1 MTEQAT
7 GIKRMTVG
15 RMVRKKLR
23 RTRYKYISWNGLGL
37 ILWKVLRT
45 VIIMGLC
52 FVIIYPFFA
61 KFMNTFKSVNDLYNT
76 NLKYVPQH
84 FTMEYFNKILKDM
97 DYWKTALNTTLF
109 CLTTS
114 LLQTLMSAL
123 VAYGFAR
130 FKFKGRGLLFGLVI
144 LTLIVPPQT
153 MIIPLYTRF
162 RFFLGSINLI
172 NTVYPMIILSATCL
186 AIKNGLYIFMFR
198 QFFRNLPK
206 ELEEAAYIDGN
217 NPFQTFLK
225 IIIPTSLTMLATVFV
240 LSFCW
245 QWTDTIYSSLFMS
258 NLPLMVNKAGAVYD
272 FTVPIVDAMLKNS
285 SAVIAVLPL
294 AVLYIFA
301 QNLFVQ
307 GIERSGITG

>member
-1 MTEQAT
+1 MTRQIA
-7 GIKRMTVG
+7 G
-15 RMVRKKLR
+15 RRHRTLGGLVRRQLR
-23 RTRYKYISWNGLGL
+23 RSRYKYISWSGLGL
-37 ILWKVLRT
+37 ILWKVLRI

-76 NLKYVPQH
+76 NLKYIPQH
-84 FTMEYFNKILKDM
+84 FTMEYFDKIIRDM
-97 DYWKTALNTTLF
+97 DYWKTAANTTVF

-130 FKFKGRGLLFGLVI
+130 FQFKGRKLLFGLVI

-217 NPFQTFLK
+217 NTLQTFFK
-225 IIIPTSLTMLATVFV
+225 IIIPTSMTMLATVFV

-245 QWTDTIYSSLFMS
+245 QWTDTVYSSLFMS
-258 NLPLMVNKAGAVYD
+258 NLPLMVNRAGAVYD
-272 FTVPIVDAMLKNS
+272 YMIPIVDAMLKNS